1 MAYSF
6 EKVVSIIF
14 IFMFVC
20 LPMGWMLVA
29 NEPPGAYYPTSNEKV
44 DAFLQATGLSICE
57 KTSTQW
63 NVIGALGG
71 ISALI
76 SKDCQSSELDSRA
89 YIHLQKFDTQEHR
102 DSAVNYIKASINKL
116 NLNGAVFTYGSY
128 VIVIQGP
135 TGGNPISETITQVKG
150 ALKE

>member
-6 EKVVSIIF
+6 EKIVSIII

-29 NEPPGAYYPTSNEKV
+29 NEPPGAYYPTSNEKI

-57 KTSTQW
+57 KSATQW

-71 ISALI
+71 TSVLI
-76 SKDCQSSELDSRA
+76 SKDCQVTELDSRA

-102 DSAVNYIKASINKL
+102 DSAVNYIKASINRL
-116 NLNGAVFTYGSY
+116 NMNGAVFTYGAY
-128 VIVIQGP
+128 VILVQGP
-135 TGGNPISETITQVKG
+135 TGGKPNFETISQVKE
-150 ALKE
+150 ALTE